1 MKSVIVK
8 SFEFICKIG
17 VVALILTGGAIG
29 YGSGQAYG
37 YGVAGA
43 ISGVC
48 GGAILSIIIF
58 GILFILIDIRDN
70 TQKTALA
77 ISTVNQGE

>member
-48 GGAILSIIIF
+48 GGAILSII
-58 GILFILIDIRDN
+58 RAN
-70 TQKTALA
+70 CKTMMEIARYTL
-77 ISTVNQGE
+77 NY

>member
-1 MKSVIVK
+1 M
-8 SFEFICKIG
+8 G
-17 VVALILTGGAIG
+17 VVALILFGGGIG
-29 YGSGQAYG
+29 YGFGQTYG
-37 YGVAGA
+37 YGAAGA

-70 TQKTALA
+70 TQKTAVA
-77 ISTVNQGE
+77 ISASNQVE